1 MDMKNGVGT
10 IELKRLYSIEKKC
23 SILLSAVFFFNFQY
37 DLNPKMELDVAL

>member
-23 SILLSAVFFFNFQY
+23 SILLSAVIFNFQY
-37 DLNPKMELDVAL
+37 NLNPKMELDVAL